1 MKKLL
6 TLTAVLCTVAFAS
19 QTVFAA
25 VTAGTIRAR
34 ARNITARQ
42 AKIQKIGLGVTG
54 VSVAAGAGVALY
66 KNADLAVKML
76 PTDLTDKA
84 GILAEAVK
92 THAAKVMTGIASR
105 ATGENVT
112 AYVVTGITAAVAATL
127 AVKLSKLGLN
137 VAVKGKNLVVSL
149 GEAFWNTSRAKKAAI
164 ITSVVAA
171 VAAVGADI
179 YLGTGYT
186 AAAMSTIGSGLS
198 TGFGYAKS
206 AADYVWS
213 SLPDYGVVSKM
224 SDAKDFVLS
233 SVSTVASDLTGFT
246 ADKIAADAAAK
257 EAARNTWSYKV
268 ACLFSKCV

>member
-25 VTAGTIRAR
+25 IQPAAIHARVRAGMAKQARNKKIAGGAVVTAAVAG
-34 ARNITARQ
+34 
-42 AKIQKIGLGVTG
+42 TG
-54 VSVAAGAGVALY
+54 VAVY
-66 KNADLAVKML
+66 RNAKQIKDML
-76 PTDLTDKA
+76 PTDKA
-84 GILAEAVK
+84 VILAEAVK
-92 THAAKVMTGIASR
+92 AHGAKVMAGIASR
-105 ATGENVT
+105 GTQENVA
-112 AYVVTGITAAVAATL
+112 AYVVTAVTAAVAVKL
-127 AVKLSKLGLN
+127 AVTLSKLGLN

-149 GEAFWNTSRAKKAAI
+149 GTSFWNASRTKKAII
-164 ITSVVAA
+164 ITTMLTA
-171 VAAVGADI
+171 VAAVGADL

-186 AAAMSTIGSGLS
+186 AAAMSKIGSGLS
-198 TGFGYAKS
+198 TGLDYAKS

-213 SLPDYGVVSKM
+213 SLPDYGVVSKI

-257 EAARNTWSYKV
+257 EAARNTWSYKL
-268 ACLFSKCV
+268 ACLFAKCV